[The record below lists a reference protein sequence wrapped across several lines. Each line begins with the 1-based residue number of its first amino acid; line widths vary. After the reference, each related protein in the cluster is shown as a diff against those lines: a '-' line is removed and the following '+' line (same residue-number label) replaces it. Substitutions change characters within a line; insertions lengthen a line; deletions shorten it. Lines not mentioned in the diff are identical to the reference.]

1 MMITC
6 VIYIYIIFIYSLF
19 YIYPYVVCWK
29 ILPVSWKFPSGLQ
42 CAAPELLELL
52 LDVYEFCSVRGPD
65 TSRCNRSLKSWVW
78 GFTNKYQF
86 LMVDVR
92 LFLCSCSLPPVP

>member
-1 MMITC
+1 MVTC
-6 VIYIYIIFIYSLF
+6 VIMCNIYIYIFPILHISIYGL
-19 YIYPYVVCWK
+19 
-29 ILPVSWKFPSGLQ
+29 LENPVSWKFPSGLQ

-65 TSRCNRSLKSWVW
+65 TGRCNRSLKSWVW

-92 LFLCSCSLPPVP
+92 LFLCRGSLPPVP